1 MTANSSPATE
11 QTSSPSN
18 TDFLI
23 TWKQNLLVS
32 DVARLKLPSSFTK
45 SSKPKRVALSTL
57 PSSSVVNP
65 DHILEQSRVP
75 HWDHC
80 REYVNLPLPL
90 ADAIQYS
97 NSAAAFPLSSLKF
110 LDEIYNI
117 RVEHQRQFKEF
128 LGWVPTILSKYHPA
142 LATRILDE
150 LHNTRA
156 CLNAVLP
163 STQMSIPAT
172 SCFANERWLDI
183 DCLQACLDALN
194 RMYNSSGNILIL
206 PIDLAIYV
214 TSNDDHSDY
223 HCKRTFGIKSLT
235 DILGIFPMKVG
246 DCKEG
251 NGCYCDD
258 DNGCKDGCNCD
269 DHCACNG
276 PGYCD
281 HARPC
286 ICEPDHWAFFWLDM
300 QHSKFLFGD
309 SLGSDQPAARITRL
323 KNFIAKTLHTD
334 QNESGKDEQW
344 PTLRYDMPNQPD
356 NSGSCGI
363 IALNAIQHALDPSI
377 PIWTPDNNQEHRAHL
392 LELASRRK
400 SNQWYHNL
408 TLFYQSL
415 VKWSPSY
422 TAVSSFDT
430 ADQSTPPS
438 RLSPSSTAAE
448 SSPSRPADLP
458 PLTSTFTLDPT
469 TNSSPTADTAS
480 LSSLSPTRNQDSTSN
495 TFYDNASNA
504 SPKESIIPGSNS
516 NNNSNDN
523 SSSSIKPNMRFNTIS
538 TLPNERINPES
549 NNNIASPKEP
559 VLPDK
564 YNNDAANNGT
574 QPCTEGST
582 SILTFPIDPTTL
594 PIDYNFTETVFE
606 TPDHALQTIYA
617 FANAHQFPV

>member
-1 MTANSSPATE
+1 MTTNSSPATE
-11 QTSSPSN
+11 QNGSPSN

-57 PSSSVVNP
+57 PSSSVVYP

-150 LHNTRA
+150 LNNTRA

-194 RMYNSSGNILIL
+194 HMYNSSGNILIL

-223 HCKRTFGIKSLT
+223 QCKRTFGIKSLT

-251 NGCYCDD
+251 NGCCCDD

-286 ICEPDHWAFFWLDM
+286 VCEPDHWAFFWLDM

-323 KNFIAKTLHTD
+323 KNFIAKTLHTFD

-356 NSGSCGI
+356 DSGSCGI

-392 LELASRRK
+392 LELASRCK
-400 SNQWYHNL
+400 
-408 TLFYQSL
+408 
-415 VKWSPSY
+415 
-422 TAVSSFDT
+422 
-430 ADQSTPPS
+430 
-438 RLSPSSTAAE
+438 
-448 SSPSRPADLP
+448 
-458 PLTSTFTLDPT
+458 
-469 TNSSPTADTAS
+469 
-480 LSSLSPTRNQDSTSN
+480 
-495 TFYDNASNA
+495 
-504 SPKESIIPGSNS
+504 
-516 NNNSNDN
+516 
-523 SSSSIKPNMRFNTIS
+523 
-538 TLPNERINPES
+538 
-549 NNNIASPKEP
+549 
-559 VLPDK
+559 
-564 YNNDAANNGT
+564 
-574 QPCTEGST
+574 
-582 SILTFPIDPTTL
+582 
-594 PIDYNFTETVFE
+594 
-606 TPDHALQTIYA
+606 
-617 FANAHQFPV
+617 